1 MTVEPNIVALAETH
15 LVGVHKTMSR
25 SADLTPDLWRSFMPR
40 RGEVRHR
47 SNSNFISMQIFPNGP
62 AQVAD
67 PEATFTKW
75 AAVEVSPDSNLPEG
89 MQRYTLS
96 GGLYAVFHHQGPATD
111 ISTFMYAFGTWL
123 PGSAYA
129 LDDREHF
136 EVLPENY
143 QPMAP
148 DAEEDI
154 WIPIVAQ

>member
-1 MTVEPNIVALAETH
+1 MTVEPKIVALAETH

-25 SADLTPDLWRSFMPR
+25 SANLTPDLWRSFMPR

>member
-1 MTVEPNIVALAETH
+1 MTVEPKIVALAETH

>member
-1 MTVEPNIVALAETH
+1 MTVEPKIIELAETH
-15 LVGVHKTMSR
+15 LVGMHSDMSR
-25 SADLTPDLWRSFMPR
+25 SADSTPALWRSFMPR
-40 RGEVRHR
+40 RGEVSQR
-47 SNSNFISMQIFPNGP
+47 SNSNFISMQVFPQGP

-75 AAVEVSPDSNLPEG
+75 AAVEVSADSNLPEG
-89 MQRYTLS
+89 MQRYTLA

-123 PGSAYA
+123 PGSAYT

-143 QPMAP
+143 QPMDP
-148 DAEEDI
+148 NAEEDI
-154 WIPIVAQ
+154 WIPIIAQ

>member
-1 MTVEPNIVALAETH
+1 MIAEPKIIVLAETH
-15 LVGVHKTMSR
+15 LVGMHKVMSR

-40 RGEVRHR
+40 RTEVRHR

-67 PEATFTKW
+67 PDASFTKW

-111 ISTFMYAFGTWL
+111 ISTFKYAFGTWL
-123 PGSAYA
+123 PGSAYT

-143 QPMAP
+143 QPMNP

>member
-1 MTVEPNIVALAETH
+1 
-15 LVGVHKTMSR
+15 
-25 SADLTPDLWRSFMPR
+25 
-40 RGEVRHR
+40 
-47 SNSNFISMQIFPNGP
+47 MQIFPNGP

-67 PEATFTKW
+67 PDATFTKW
-75 AAVEVSPDSNLPEG
+75 AAVEVSPEGSFPEG
-89 MQRYTLS
+89 MARYTLA

-123 PGSAYA
+123 PTSGYA

-143 QPMAP
+143 QPMAT

-154 WIPIVAQ
+154 WIPIVAQYNR